1 MDTHRR
7 EQHDNNIYI
16 KTKLCIYIFYMY
28 IQYILYLFILTIK
41 RIMKARG
48 KKKQKHKKRKE
59 KGNKRK
65 VLKIF
70 TIFLFVLIRETFLLI
85 FLLLYSLEWGD
96 HLHLINHLDQCV
108 IFQFSYCIIPL
119 QVSLV

>member
-48 KKKQKHKKRKE
+48 KKKK
-59 KGNKRK
+59 
-65 VLKIF
+65 
-70 TIFLFVLIRETFLLI
+70 T
-85 FLLLYSLEWGD
+85 
-96 HLHLINHLDQCV
+96 
-108 IFQFSYCIIPL
+108 
-119 QVSLV
+119 